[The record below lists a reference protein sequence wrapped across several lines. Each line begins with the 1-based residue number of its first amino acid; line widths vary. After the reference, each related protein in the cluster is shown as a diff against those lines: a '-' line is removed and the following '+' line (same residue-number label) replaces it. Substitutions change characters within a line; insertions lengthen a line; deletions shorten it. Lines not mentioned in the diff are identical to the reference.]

1 MLNCNSI
8 TNMGIFLNKSF
19 HQVYFSLFIIKDEK
33 RVFNGTIQINYELVN
48 KPISRPNCLDFKVL
62 FFILSCNFFTIACFI
77 F

>member
-33 RVFNGTIQINYELVN
+33 THITSKLFGLQGIVFHSIMQLLYHSLFYFLAEL
-48 KPISRPNCLDFKVL
+48 KYI
-62 FFILSCNFFTIACFI
+62 
-77 F
+77 